1 MTLKKKTL
9 LASLTLAVVVSL
21 PACRQSL
28 STPRPGQH
36 VGQQDARVFSVYI
49 YTDPAHTDQC
59 LADWPVA
66 TLWQSKHQTMMWIS
80 DDDKDYFVDFTQG
93 HNGSPFAQTTF
104 SVPKNGV
111 KPSGDLIQSGKYYDY
126 AIRAGTDANA
136 PICKPPSDPGL
147 YVK

>member
-9 LASLTLAVVVSL
+9 LASLTLTLVFP
-21 PACRQSL
+21 PACKRSVF
-28 STPRPGQH
+28 TPGPGQH
-36 VGQQDARVFSVYI
+36 VGQQDKRVFSVYL
-49 YTDPAHTDQC
+49 YTDPAHPDQC

-66 TLWQSKHQTMMWIS
+66 TLWQSKHQTVKWIS

-93 HNGSPFAQTTF
+93 HNGSPFAQMTF
-104 SVPKNGV
+104 VVPKHGA

-126 AIRAGTDANA
+126 AIRAGTSANA
-136 PICKPPSDPGL
+136 PVCKPPSDPGL